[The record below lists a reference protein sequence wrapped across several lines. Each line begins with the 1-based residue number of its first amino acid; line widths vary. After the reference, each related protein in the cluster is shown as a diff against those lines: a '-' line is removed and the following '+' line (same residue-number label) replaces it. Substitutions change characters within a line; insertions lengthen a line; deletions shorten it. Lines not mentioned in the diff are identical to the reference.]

1 MLRAVVSEQ
10 QDDWDDHLPA
20 VLSAYHS
27 TPHSS
32 TGLSPYRMV
41 YGVEMTMPIDL
52 VIGEVGQQRPNV
64 HCPVEYV
71 EWLKG
76 SIRDAHTLAR
86 ENLKKA
92 TKRQKKGYGEASQ
105 NVCFQR
111 GDWVWRVYPP
121 VSGGKLHYK
130 NRGPWLVLAK
140 VSSVTYKIQRH
151 TGAEPEIVHVDKLMP
166 YQADFGE
173 ELESWLQNEDSGG
186 HRVKGTQTPTPVP
199 TEASPGV
206 TDGPSNEV
214 TDRPFD
220 PGLEDGYGADIEG
233 ESLSESAAPPRRSQR
248 PRQEPDRYTEVW
260 SVRSVV
266 STTDSLGPSLLFLV
280 GVLLV
285 VVVVLNPDVAVMAV
299 VAVAAVVSMFFS
311 PQLMLPWTRWWA
323 GHR

>member
-1 MLRAVVSEQ
+1 
-10 QDDWDDHLPA
+10 
-20 VLSAYHS
+20 
-27 TPHSS
+27 
-32 TGLSPYRMV
+32 MV

-76 SIRDAHTLAR
+76 SIRDAHTTAR

-92 TKRQKKGYGEASQ
+92 AKRQKKGYGEASR

-121 VSGGKLHYK
+121 VSGGKLRYK

-151 TGAEPEIVHVDKLMP
+151 AGAEPEIVHVDKLMP

-173 ELESWLQNEDSGG
+173 ELESWLQDEDSGRR
-186 HRVKGTQTPTPVP
+186 RVKGTQTPAPVP
-199 TEASPGV
+199 PEASPVV
-206 TDGPSNEV
+206 TDRPSNEV

-220 PGLEDGYGADIEG
+220 PGLEASYGADTEG
-233 ESLSESAAPPRRSQR
+233 ESFSESAAPPRRSQR
-248 PRQEPDRYTEVW
+248 SRQEPDRYTEVR
-260 SVRSVV
+260 SVRSAG
-266 STTDSLGPSLLFLV
+266 SATDSLGPGLLLLV

-285 VVVVLNPDVAVMAV
+285 VVIAPNPNMN
-299 VAVAAVVSMFFS
+299 
-311 PQLMLPWTRWWA
+311 
-323 GHR
+323 